1 MKPINCN
8 PKIKE
13 ITFIKKKSSL
23 LSVEIMKD
31 NVEAK
36 DGMPKIKKN
45 LIMNL
50 RSKYKQIKKPQMH
63 EDLRL
68 NSKKNQFWLN
78 INLLQ
83 LFALCK

>member
-36 DGMPKIKKN
+36 AGMPKIKKN

-50 RSKYKQIKKPQMH
+50 RSKYKQIKKPQMQ

-68 NSKKNQFWLN
+68 NSKKNQ
-78 INLLQ
+78 
-83 LFALCK
+83 